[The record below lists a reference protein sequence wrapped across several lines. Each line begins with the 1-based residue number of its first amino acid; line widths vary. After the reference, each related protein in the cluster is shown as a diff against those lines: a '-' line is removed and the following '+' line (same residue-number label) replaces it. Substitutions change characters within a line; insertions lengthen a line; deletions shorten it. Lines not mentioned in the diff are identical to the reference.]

1 MTLVRTLSRSLA
13 IVLFCVAV
21 LLFASLASAQE
32 SQLQAFTAVSPAT
45 DAGGNAIS
53 AAQAAANS
61 DLATFTYQVTSSRDG
76 NAFSGS
82 MVGQDPFGANFTTT
96 SISTPIIPVI
106 LITNTIAVAS
116 PNGKILTTK
125 PGVTVF
131 DPTAP
136 DDACLGRSNNV
147 PLTLMEQSPIFQP
160 NAFMFG
166 DTLVGDTQYLDAFQR
181 GNFWKFVGGTDY
193 HTILAPHVL
202 PAVTVNLPGKQGL
215 AGRFGGTCGP
225 LAIVD
230 FNVMLRQVFNKL
242 LESEGANLDSSKFP
256 IFLFYNTVMATNSSG
271 GSNCCIL
278 GFHNAVTQN
287 AAVAPNKAARVQ
299 TYAFIDFDASGA
311 FGPTV
316 RDTSIA
322 AHEVGE
328 WMDDPFGN
336 NPTPAWGHTGQVG
349 ACQGNLEVGDPLTGT
364 NVPTVTGTNGFKYHL
379 QELAF
384 FSWFYGAPSI
394 AVNGWFSNNNTFK
407 TDAGPVC
414 TKH

>member
-1 MTLVRTLSRSLA
+1 MTLIRLLPQRLVVA
-13 IVLFCVAV
+13 LFCIVG
-21 LLFASLASAQE
+21 LSLASIASAQQI
-32 SQLQAFTAVSPAT
+32 QLNPSTSWAPAT
-45 DAGGNAIS
+45 DAAGKTLS
-53 AAQAAANS
+53 TAQAAANS
-61 DLATFTYQVTSSRDG
+61 DLTTFNYTVVSSRDG
-76 NAFSGS
+76 NTYSGS
-82 MVGQDPFGANFTTT
+82 MVGQDPFGSNFSTTT
-96 SISTPIIPVI
+96 INTLIIPVI

-131 DPTAP
+131 DPTVA
-136 DDACLGRSNNV
+136 DDACLKSPNDV
-147 PLTLMEQSPIFQP
+147 PLTLMEQSPIFQSES
-160 NAFMFG
+160 FTFG
-166 DTLVGDTQYLDAFQR
+166 PTPVGTTQYLDAFQR

-193 HTILAPHVL
+193 HTLLSPSVAAPLV
-202 PAVTVNLPGKQGL
+202 VNLPGKQGL

-230 FNVMLRQVFNKL
+230 FNVMYHQVFNQL
-242 LESEGANLDSSKFP
+242 LVSEGGNVDSSKFP

-278 GFHNAVTQN
+278 GFHAAVTQN
-287 AAVAPNKAARVQ
+287 AAVTPNKAARLQ
-299 TYAFIDFDASGA
+299 TYAFIDFETSGA
-311 FGPTV
+311 FIPSIH
-316 RDTSIA
+316 DTSIA

-349 ACQGNLEVGDPLTGT
+349 ACQSNLEVGDPLTAT
-364 NVPTVTGTNGFKYHL
+364 NIPPVTGTNGFVYHL

-394 AVNGWFSNNNTFK
+394 AVNDWFSDNNTFK

-414 TKH
+414 TR

>member
-1 MTLVRTLSRSLA
+1 MSMFRPLSARFA
-13 IVLFCVAV
+13 VMVFGVAV
-21 LLFASLASAQE
+21 LLFASRVSAQQIQLNPQTASA
-32 SQLQAFTAVSPAT
+32 PAT
-45 DAGGNAIS
+45 DAAGNPLS

-61 DLATFTYQVTSSRDG
+61 DLTTFNYTVVSRRDG
-76 NAFSGS
+76 NTFSGA

-96 SISTPIIPVI
+96 SIDTPIIPVI
-106 LITNTIAVAS
+106 LITNTLAVAS
-116 PNGKILTTK
+116 PNGVILTTK

-136 DDACLGRSNNV
+136 DDAGLSHPNDV
-147 PLTLMEQSPIFQP
+147 PVNLMVQSPIFQSSDF
-160 NAFMFG
+160 NFG
-166 DTLVGDTQYLDAFQR
+166 GTDIGTTQYIDAFQR
-181 GNFWKFVGGTDY
+181 GNFWKFVGGTGY
-193 HTILAPHVL
+193 HTLLNPHVL
-202 PAVTVNLPGKQGL
+202 PAVTVNLPGKLGL
-215 AGRFGGTCGP
+215 AGRFGKSCGP
-225 LAIVD
+225 LAIVNFD
-230 FNVMLRQVFNKL
+230 VMRRQIFNKL
-242 LESEGANLDSSKFP
+242 LADEGANLDSSKFP
-256 IFLFYNTVMATNSSG
+256 IFLFYNTVMAANSAG

-287 AAVAPNKAARVQ
+287 AAVAPDKAARVQ
-299 TYAFIDFDASGA
+299 TYAFIDFEASGA
-311 FGPTV
+311 FPPSI

-349 ACQGNLEVGDPLTGT
+349 ACQGNLGVGDPLTGT
-364 NVPTVTGTNGFKYHL
+364 NVPTVTGGNGFNYHL

-394 AVNGWFSNNNTFK
+394 AVNNWFSDNNSFK